1 MKNDSLAKFYWTKDQ
16 FHEVW
21 QLHSLKFTSLPEW
34 CIMLINSSTPLLIND
49 TDKKDVPCC
58 MGDRTGNYKPQDSQ
72 MFIFK
77 NDMTHGREGKSRTSS
92 RLWGR
97 QGRRRKCLWW
107 SSFEKGRTVS
117 WAASSPFLMAS
128 EWLCWPHKHSCWLSY
143 RDGAAAHV
151 CIHVL
156 DHRSISLR

>member
-34 CIMLINSSTPLLIND
+34 CIMLINSSAPLLIND

-58 MGDRTGNYKPQDSQ
+58 MGDRTGNYKSQNSQ

-77 NDMTHGREGKSRTSS
+77 NDMTHESPELRQDCEDDRGEGESACGDLVLKREGQSVGQPAALSWWQVS
-92 RLWGR
+92 GCAGR
-97 QGRRRKCLWW
+97 ISTVADCLT
-107 SSFEKGRTVS
+107 E
-117 WAASSPFLMAS
+117 M
-128 EWLCWPHKHSCWLSY
+128 
-143 RDGAAAHV
+143 
-151 CIHVL
+151 VL
-156 DHRSISLR
+156 LPMSAFTC